1 LRYILDVIG
10 EFGELTGL
18 TINVKKTQ
26 LMILGKEQEEER
38 FQEGMEIFGIKIVGK
53 VTVLGVTVDRKA
65 QELETNWDSVRNKM
79 GNLARYWGQFNISL
93 PARIMVAKT
102 YIVSQAIYLLGVL
115 KLPAERANEFNKIVM
130 DFIVK
135 NGQPLARH
143 KWFIPATRGGI

>member
-1 LRYILDVIG
+1 LRYIIDVIG

-26 LMILGKEQEEER
+26 LMIVGKEQEEER

-79 GNLARYWGQFNISL
+79 GNLARYWGQFNIQY
-93 PARIMVAKT
+93 PQK
-102 YIVSQAIYLLGVL
+102 
-115 KLPAERANEFNKIVM
+115 KLRHRKKFHHFSSTCTSKCDSYFLDANDIF
-130 DFIVK
+130 
-135 NGQPLARH
+135 A
-143 KWFIPATRGGI
+143 